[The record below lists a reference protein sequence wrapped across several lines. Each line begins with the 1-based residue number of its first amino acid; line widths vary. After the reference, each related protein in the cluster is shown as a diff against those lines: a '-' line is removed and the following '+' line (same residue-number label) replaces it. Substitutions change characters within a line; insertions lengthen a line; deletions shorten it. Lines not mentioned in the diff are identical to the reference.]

1 MMQNHAVDLM
11 AYFEMDVTGFAA
23 ASEDAKARVYEAF
36 AGKTFAASALEVSV
50 MQAAIDRAVEDSAVG
65 VIVSQKSS
73 DGTALRI
80 VGALE
85 TMENVSRVG
94 FVITF
99 KQNGEVVKTFGEAT
113 AENRNTT
120 TQTVFESVTASG
132 IPYSADALCTEYL
145 YAAVVKGVPA
155 GTYTV
160 EVTPFAVDMGGNV
173 VTGETKSQTVTF

>member
-1 MMQNHAVDLM
+1 
-11 AYFEMDVTGFAA
+11 MDVTGFAA
-23 ASEDAKARVYEAF
+23 ASEEAKARVYEAF
-36 AGKTFAASALEVSV
+36 AGKTFEANALEVAV
-50 MQAAIDRAVEDSAVG
+50 IQAAIDRAAAETTVG
-65 VIVSQKSS
+65 VIVSQKNS

-113 AENRNTT
+113 AENTATVTR
-120 TQTVFESVTASG
+120 TVFSSVTANSAT
-132 IPYSADALCTEYL
+132 YSADDLCAEYL

-160 EVTPFAVDMGGNV
+160 EVTPFYVDVEDNV
-173 VTGETKSQTVTF
+173 FTGEMKSQTVTF